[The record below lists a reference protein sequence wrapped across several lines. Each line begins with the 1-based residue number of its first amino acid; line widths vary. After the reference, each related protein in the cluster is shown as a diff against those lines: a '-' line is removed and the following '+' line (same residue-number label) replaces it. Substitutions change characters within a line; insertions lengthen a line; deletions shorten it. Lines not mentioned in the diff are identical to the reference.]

1 MVIMVQKRMVSIQDP
16 KKGKEEPTQE
26 TKGRSI
32 VSLKDLA
39 NSFKVKVLIFVIVIF
54 ILVMI
59 MIMIMSSGNRVI
71 GFHNFIIVQ
80 FLKQVLFQVLTKTR
94 EGGLR
99 HIVVLLYACFTVGH
113 LYCNLL
119 HLF

>member
-39 NSFKVKVLIFVIVIF
+39 NSFKVEILITINIIANIIVNVIIIIIVI
-54 ILVMI
+54 I
-59 MIMIMSSGNRVI
+59 I
-71 GFHNFIIVQ
+71 GP
-80 FLKQVLFQVLTKTR
+80 
-94 EGGLR
+94 
-99 HIVVLLYACFTVGH
+99 
-113 LYCNLL
+113 
-119 HLF
+119 

>member
-1 MVIMVQKRMVSIQDP
+1 MKICSEIKAVKEHSISSSSIVVIMVQKRMVSIQDP

-59 MIMIMSSGNRVI
+59 VIMIISSGI
-71 GFHNFIIVQ
+71 G
-80 FLKQVLFQVLTKTR
+80 
-94 EGGLR
+94 
-99 HIVVLLYACFTVGH
+99 
-113 LYCNLL
+113 
-119 HLF
+119 

>member
-39 NSFKVKVLIFVIVIF
+39 NSFKVKVLIFVIGIF

-59 MIMIMSSGNRVI
+59 ISSGNRVI

-80 FLKQVLFQVLTKTR
+80 FLKQFLFQVLTKTR